1 MSNLPAAVCRCPSF
15 RARSSTTPHPS
26 GTTLFP
32 QHLWAVVVAV
42 LEQIAAVLTLRLLQS
57 KQFLSF
63 ANVQAN
69 QNKRSRT
76 SHRGGIVKI
85 NNNQRSVTVGAR
97 LDPAL
102 NENNDDIDPQ
112 TRGRGRGR
120 NRGLDRRARAT
131 PRQSPLPLRPPRSQ
145 RPLLMYADCF

>member
-1 MSNLPAAVCRCPSF
+1 
-15 RARSSTTPHPS
+15 
-26 GTTLFP
+26 
-32 QHLWAVVVAV
+32 VVVAV
-42 LEQIAAVLTLRLLQS
+42 LEQTAAVLTLRLLQS

-76 SHRGGIVKI
+76 SHRGGIVKT

-112 TRGRGRGR
+112 SRGRGRGR
-120 NRGLDRRARAT
+120 NRGLGRGRAQAT

-145 RPLLMYADCF
+145 RALLMYADCFWYVSMLTSRSVQTCRADYPTPHRSYRL